1 MATTCD
7 EMALNMPDATVI
19 QACAFDAYGTLLD
32 LNGAI
37 APVAARLGHRATRL
51 LEVWR
56 ATQLQYTWLR
66 SLMARHA
73 DFAQVTSDALEYAC
87 ATVGADAAEL
97 QPMLRDAFYHLPAY
111 ADAGPLLRALRGG
124 GLKTAVLSNGTPA
137 MLEAGLSAAG
147 LRSLIDAVLSV
158 EQVQTYK
165 PSPAV
170 YHLASA
176 ALRVAPQALA
186 FVSANAWDA
195 AGAASAGLHVI
206 WINRTGAPPER
217 LPYGPA
223 IELTSLA
230 AVAAALGVSE
240 RVENRRS

>member
-1 MATTCD
+1 MLSNAT
-7 EMALNMPDATVI
+7 AV
-19 QACAFDAYGTLLD
+19 QACVFDAYGTLLD

-37 APVAARLGHRATRL
+37 APVAARLGDRAARL

-56 ATQLQYTWLR
+56 ARQIEYTWLR

-87 ATVGADAAEL
+87 ATIGADAAEL
-97 QPMLRDAFYHLPAY
+97 QPMLLEAFYRLPAY
-111 ADAGPLLRALRGG
+111 PDAGSLLRALRRG
-124 GLKTAVLSNGTPA
+124 GLKTAVLSNGTPG
-137 MLEAGLSAAG
+137 MLEAGLAAAG
-147 LRSLIDAVLSV
+147 LRSLLDAVLSV

-176 ALRVAPQALA
+176 GLQVAPQAVA

-240 RVENRRS
+240 G